1 MNVEQNTGNAE
12 KLPLHERA
20 ARGLLLPKPE
30 LSLAEIL
37 ALEHPTDLAARNALG
52 AAMRAAIDY
61 GDLVARK
68 DKTPPR
74 TVRRSS
80 AFWPAGSWSLGN
92 GDPPDRLVTYPGTVT
107 KFIDREDYRAW
118 RNACPAEL
126 LLPPPLSKIQKWLG
140 ATPPAESIAPVETS
154 LPELPASTARPATV
168 AKGGAAG
175 KEAALLALLDEVDKR
190 AAEQDAGFNRDSL
203 PGTKAEFHELLNA
216 YCPAF
221 RYIGLPA
228 VSDYLKGK
236 CKFQRGVN
244 PKNGKGAAVWALF
257 PEYSLKL
264 G

>member
-52 AAMRAAIDY
+52 AALRAAIDY

-80 AFWPAGSWSLGN
+80 AYWPADSWSLGN

-107 KFIDREDYRAW
+107 EFIDREDYRAW

-140 ATPPAESIAPVETS
+140 ATPTAESIAPVETS
-154 LPELPASTARPATV
+154 LPERRQRQD
-168 AKGGAAG
+168 
-175 KEAALLALLDEVDKR
+175 ALNHAIR
-190 AAEQDAGFNRDSL
+190 AAIAVLSPSGGTL
-203 PGTKAEFHELLNA
+203 PQPRALF
-216 YCPAF
+216 
-221 RYIGLPA
+221 
-228 VSDYLKGK
+228 DYLRTADQTKTVIDSSK
-236 CKFQRGVN
+236 EQLT
-244 PKNGKGAAVWALF
+244 W
-257 PEYSLKL
+257 YSAETGRKQTATIANLKKRL
-264 G
+264 DRWID